1 MGPNETYKLLQENH
15 KQNKKTTY
23 RLGEKHLKKNVT
35 NKGLISKIYR
45 QLIQLNIKKY
55 KLIKKYTEGLNRHFS
70 KENIQMV
77 NRHMQRCSTLLIIRK
92 KQIRT
97 IMREKKTYSEVSLH
111 TSQNGHYQKVCKL
124 YNTCWRG
131 CEKKGTHLYCW
142 WEFKLVQPLCRTVW
156 RFLKKLKI
164 WTAIPLPDIYVEKMK
179 ALIWKETY

>member
-70 KENIQMV
+70 KENIQMD
-77 NRHMQRCSTLLIIRK
+77 NRHMQRC
-92 KQIRT
+92 
-97 IMREKKTYSEVSLH
+97 
-111 TSQNGHYQKVCKL
+111 
-124 YNTCWRG
+124 
-131 CEKKGTHLYCW
+131 
-142 WEFKLVQPLCRTVW
+142 
-156 RFLKKLKI
+156 
-164 WTAIPLPDIYVEKMK
+164 
-179 ALIWKETY
+179 